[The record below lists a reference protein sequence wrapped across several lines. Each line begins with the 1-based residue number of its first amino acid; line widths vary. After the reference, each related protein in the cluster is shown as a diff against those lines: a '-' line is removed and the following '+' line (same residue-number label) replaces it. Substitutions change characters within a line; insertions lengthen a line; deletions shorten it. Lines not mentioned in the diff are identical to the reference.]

1 MSHFTLQD
9 RITIQSELSHRSP
22 FHSIALLLSKSP
34 STISREIRNHLLV
47 RDRSSYPQVRMMN
60 DCVHRFE
67 CRLRCVCQPHCRFQN
82 GNCRFCGHCFRFCQ
96 RYEKEI
102 CPSLSHPPLMSV
114 MVVLIPIAAHWNKKI
129 IRRMSLIKNIAIP
142 WLNLVPVSICPNL
155 NSLSLIGN

>member
-67 CRLRCVCQPHCRFQN
+67 CRLRCVCQPHLPFSKR
-82 GNCRFCGHCFRFCQ
+82 
-96 RYEKEI
+96 K
-102 CPSLSHPPLMSV
+102 
-114 MVVLIPIAAHWNKKI
+114 
-129 IRRMSLIKNIAIP
+129 
-142 WLNLVPVSICPNL
+142 
-155 NSLSLIGN
+155 LSLLRPLLPFLPAL

>member
-60 DCVHRFE
+60 AGSDASV
-67 CRLRCVCQPHCRFQN
+67 
-82 GNCRFCGHCFRFCQ
+82 
-96 RYEKEI
+96 
-102 CPSLSHPPLMSV
+102 SLIAVFKTETVAFAATASVFASVMRKKSALLFLIPLMSV
-114 MVVLIPIAAHWNKKI
+114 MVVLIAIAAHWNKKI

>member
-9 RITIQSELSHRSP
+9 RVTIQSELSHRSP

-60 DCVHRFE
+60 DCVHMRKKSALLF
-67 CRLRCVCQPHCRFQN
+67 L
-82 GNCRFCGHCFRFCQ
+82 
-96 RYEKEI
+96 I
-102 CPSLSHPPLMSV
+102 PLMSV
-114 MVVLIPIAAHWNKKI
+114 MVVLIAIAAHWNKKI